1 MKLNKNVTT
10 VVKKKG
16 IHSGE
21 FRLQE
26 TEHIAGKK
34 TKLATHKENNARI
47 KVNVDKTYFSIRLST
62 ERKRIAE
69 LVKPGENILVMFS
82 GCAPYPIVLAK
93 NTEAAKIIGI
103 EINPDAHK
111 LGLENIKLNKVKNV
125 MLINGDVKKEI
136 PKLSE
141 KFDRILMPLPKTAD
155 EFLKEALSV
164 SKKGTIIH
172 FYDFLKET
180 EFDLAYKK
188 IDKACKE
195 MKLKYKISE
204 TVRCGQHAPRVY
216 RICVDFKIL

>member
-1 MKLNKNVTT
+1 
-10 VVKKKG
+10 
-16 IHSGE
+16 
-21 FRLQE
+21 
-26 TEHIAGKK
+26 
-34 TKLATHKENNARI
+34 
-47 KVNVDKTYFSIRLST
+47 
-62 ERKRIAE
+62 
-69 LVKPGENILVMFS
+69 
-82 GCAPYPIVLAK
+82 
-93 NTEAAKIIGI
+93 
-103 EINPDAHK
+103 
-111 LGLENIKLNKVKNV
+111 